1 MKNLVVGAGL
11 TGAVIA
17 ERIASKL
24 QEEVVVIDKASHV
37 GGMHYDYVD
46 KNSGVLIQPRHA
58 NFLHTDKK
66 YVWDYLND
74 FTKMNYCTFRPLV
87 EVQGINITMPLCLLS
102 LHEAFPEDFA
112 KMLENKLIAKF
123 GYNKKITIADM
134 QRNFDDDL
142 KFLANYFYENVYKP
156 YTIKLWGISEE
167 EVPACEDTYY
177 PFYIS
182 NDDRYYKEKYQA
194 VPKDGWTAMIENILK
209 HKNIKLKLNTD
220 FSEINPGKYDRIFF
234 TGSIDEYFDY
244 KHGELPYRSVKVE
257 IEDNY
262 TDFNNATYNFPVSY
276 DFLRAVA
283 YRNIVPNKNYSS
295 PAEFVGFE
303 YVEDF
308 ELGKNERF
316 YPIQNVNSQEILQ
329 KYLEEANQLSKVFF
343 VGRLGEFK
351 YYESD
356 ELVTRAFET
365 VASLMI
371 KENNYSLQD
380 SADNLESESEP
391 VLENESNENE

>member
-24 QEEVVVIDKASHV
+24 HEEVVVIDKASHV
-37 GGMHYDYVD
+37 GGAHYDYID
-46 KNSGVLIQPRHA
+46 KNTGILIQPKHA
-58 NFLHTDKK
+58 NYLHTDKK

-74 FTKMNYCTFRPLV
+74 FAKMDYLTFRPVV
-87 EVQGINITMPLCLLS
+87 EVQGMNITLPLCLKS

-123 GYNKKITIADM
+123 GYNKKITISDM

-142 KFLANYFYENVYKP
+142 KFLANYFYENIYKP
-156 YTIKLWGISEE
+156 YTLKLWGVSEE
-167 EVPACEDTYY
+167 EIPACEDTYY

-182 NDDRYYKEKYQA
+182 KDDRYYKEKYQA
-194 VPKDGWTAMIENILK
+194 VPQNGWTAMIENILK
-209 HKNIKLKLNTD
+209 HKNIKLKLNTE
-220 FSEINPGKYDRIFF
+220 FSEINTDKFDRIFF
-234 TGSIDEYFDY
+234 TGPIDEYFDY
-244 KHGELPYRSVKVE
+244 KHGELPYRSVRIE
-257 IEDNY
+257 IDDN
-262 TDFNNATYNFPVSY
+262 FSELKRATYNYPVSY
-276 DFLRAVA
+276 DFLRAVV
-283 YRNIVPNKNYSS
+283 YKNINPNRNYNTSTEV
-295 PAEFVGFE
+295 VGFE
-303 YVEDF
+303 YIEPF

-316 YPIQNVNSQEILQ
+316 YPIQNAESQEILQ
-329 KYLEEANQLSKVFF
+329 KYLQEASELSKVYF

-371 KENNYSLQD
+371 KNTEPEEEIEN
-380 SADNLESESEP
+380 EIE
-391 VLENESNENE
+391 LENANE